1 MMITLRNANGDLC
14 SKDILDVNMDMSITQ
29 NGGKYEVK
37 VNQNYTLDEK
47 FDTKE
52 DAEDQIRALTAS
64 RNSAENALL
73 NEG

>member
-1 MMITLRNANGDLC
+1 MMIALRDTNGDLC
-14 SKDILDVNMDMSITQ
+14 SKDILHVDMDMSVAKSSS
-29 NGGKYEVK
+29 KYEVK

-47 FDTKE
+47 FDNKE